1 MELIKNALV
10 LSGQEFIQKDIL
22 IDDKKIVDIKLNI
35 KEKSEYDIFDAKGS
49 YLLPGLID
57 LNVRLANDILSKK
70 NLEKLVTSA
79 KKGGVTS
86 AVIISDFE
94 PRLESSTLL
103 DFLKTSF
110 DNSIINLNV
119 NVPLTNKENDKLNNI
134 ATLLNNGAEGIY
146 SNSNINLNLLKR
158 GFQYA
163 TMKDKPF
170 FCFCY
175 EPNLDDRGLINEG
188 NISFKLG
195 LSGISKSS
203 ESVEVAKIAELSL
216 GFKSTIVFQTISTK
230 RSLDIINSAKKSSKN
245 IFCEVSIHHLLKND
259 ESCDGF
265 NTYAKILPPLRDEN
279 ERKLLINELKNG
291 SIDLLTSAHSPK
303 SVLYKDVA
311 FWDAHFGIGGVEEFF
326 QLAYTF
332 LVKQEGLSMSRL
344 IELCSYN
351 PAKVLNLQKKGKI
364 EVGFDCDMFIFNPNI
379 ETVVDDNTSIYDKE
393 KLFGQIEKVF
403 TTQ

>member
-79 KKGGVTS
+79 KKGGVTN

-134 ATLLNNGAEGIY
+134 ATLLNNGAEGIC

-163 TMKDKPF
+163 TMKGKPF

-175 EPNLDDRGLINEG
+175 EPNLDDRGLMNEG
-188 NISFKLG
+188 DISFKLG

-203 ESVEVAKIAELSL
+203 ESVEVAKVVELSL

-291 SIDLLTSAHSPK
+291 SIDLLTSAHAPK

-332 LVKQEGLSMSRL
+332 LVRQEGLPMSRL
-344 IELCSYN
+344 IELCSCN
-351 PAKVLNLQKKGKI
+351 PAKVLNLQTKGKI